1 MRNTQHTKTTNVVHH
16 LIDGSGYSKGCN
28 ALTFFMN
35 SRNYLCIGA
44 LPRRGNIF
52 KGLAASG
59 SWGCFDEFNRLV
71 PEVLSVC
78 TVWVLSWIVCNRAL
92 VDLYALCFGKGT
104 VEAQNPT
111 HVNLST
117 ISCFWSSWWQQ
128 CYWKLSFFPFI
139 SAWAWDWAYFV
150 ARSSSRLFAMVCGS
164 TWCVLSCRAT
174 RFSLI
179 EVPGVFGTFFLR
191 APALMAPILC
201 LYFRVSHS
209 SYKTAPESDSSKIA
223 WNSLLLSTASDAE
236 NCKVLACSLPWTRA
250 TWGVPS
256 CLKGLRRYLGPSPSW
271 CQISCSSWKT
281 CSSAGQKLLVY
292 ICSVISDGMLGV
304 HKPTLSQTWAS
315 GSQHINIQEL
325 LAKQMHTLW
334 LSMFWLE
341 CGKWSRALLVSQK
354 SRGSERKH
362 EMSPKC
368 CWQHAMMLMLM
379 LKMNKIE
386 EDGNYRWSWLAAI

>member
-1 MRNTQHTKTTNVVHH
+1 MFRKRHGRSPEPYPCESIHDLMLLIVMMTTVLLKVVIIFLSFLH
-16 LIDGSGYSKGCN
+16 GPGAGPTSWQGPVQGC
-28 ALTFFMN
+28 L
-35 SRNYLCIGA
+35 RW
-44 LPRRGNIF
+44 
-52 KGLAASG
+52 LAAAA
-59 SWGCFDEFNRLV
+59 
-71 PEVLSVC
+71 
-78 TVWVLSWIVCNRAL
+78 AL
-92 VDLYALCFGKGT
+92 GAFYPAGRRD
-104 VEAQNPT
+104 
-111 HVNLST
+111 
-117 ISCFWSSWWQQ
+117 
-128 CYWKLSFFPFI
+128 
-139 SAWAWDWAYFV
+139 SAWS
-150 ARSSSRLFAMVCGS
+150 RSLVFLAHFFWGHRLLWLQYCA
-164 TWCVLSCRAT
+164 
-174 RFSLI
+174 
-179 EVPGVFGTFFLR
+179 
-191 APALMAPILC
+191 

-236 NCKVLACSLPWTRA
+236 NCKVSACSLPWTRA

-281 CSSAGQKLLVY
+281 CSLAGQKLLVY
-292 ICSVISDGMLGV
+292 MSSVISDGMLGV

-368 CWQHAMMLMLM
+368 CWQHAMMLMPM

-386 EDGNYRWSWLAAI
+386 EDGDYLWSWLAAI